1 MWCLISVFI
10 FPHLATSYM
19 WEPLIRICLCVNCF
33 KYSPLLLKVIHV
45 HCKPPQK
52 NLKKENCPL
61 VTFSKERPRTPAIGQ
76 MLGRIPLE
84 QSKHWS
90 YLPFQPPEKKTQPK
104 KRRKRSL
111 PVPLPAPPVCASRFL
126 VACSLWT
133 QLYAAIHPSFQTNPI
148 FADLLSKLQ
157 LIQWDQSAPSWDLS
171 GGPVAR
177 TPCSQYRGQ
186 RFSPRLG
193 N

>member
-1 MWCLISVFI
+1 MLCLIFVFM

-19 WEPLIRICLCVNCF
+19 WEPLIRIYLWVNCF
-33 KYSPLLLKVIHV
+33 KYSPLLLKVMHV
-45 HCKPPQK
+45 HCRPPQK

-61 VTFSKERPRTPAIGQ
+61 VTFSRGRPRTPAVGQ
-76 MLGRIPLE
+76 MPGGIPLE
-84 QSKHWS
+84 QSKHK

-111 PVPLPAPPVCASRFL
+111 PVPLPVPPVYASRFP

-133 QLYAAIHPSFQTNPI
+133 QLYAAIHPSLQTNPI
-148 FADLLSKLQ
+148 FAGLLSKLQ
-157 LIQWDQSAPSWDLS
+157 LIQWDQSAPSWDFS

-177 TPCSQYRGQ
+177 TPCSQYRG
-186 RFSPRLG
+186 RGSIPD
-193 N
+193 